1 MRTFDIRY
9 ENGRFFHK
17 SLTQASRTSSKSK
30 NQKWKISVFDVFSN
44 LSQELSKKNFYQL
57 AAFL

>member
-1 MRTFDIRY
+1 MRTFDICY

-17 SLTQASRTSSKSK
+17 SLAQAGRKSSKSK

-44 LSQELSKKNFYQL
+44 LSQEL
-57 AAFL
+57 